1 MLNVSNDDIPVVISF
16 IDDIPVVISFIDD
29 IPVVI
34 SFIDDIN
41 KNDELLN
48 ENENRYFLIMI

>member
-16 IDDIPVVISFIDD
+16 IETSNETSRHRDIETS
-29 IPVVI
+29 
-34 SFIDDIN
+34 
-41 KNDELLN
+41 NDELQN

>member
-1 MLNVSNDDIPVVISF
+1 MLNVSN
-16 IDDIPVVISFIDD
+16 DD